1 MGTVPYKE
9 YGRRDEHHRRR
20 WTPHDRTGRSSWS
33 GRRKVMAVR
42 HLNVEVR
49 LESDVA
55 VLDLMGEINGFAEE
69 ALNTAYA
76 EADAK
81 DTKTILLNFKEVD
94 YINSTGI
101 ALIVGLLAKARASH
115 KRLLVAFGLSDH
127 YVEIFEI

>member
-1 MGTVPYKE
+1 
-9 YGRRDEHHRRR
+9 
-20 WTPHDRTGRSSWS
+20 
-33 GRRKVMAVR
+33 MAVR

-49 LESDVA
+49 LEPDVA

-81 DTKTILLNFKEVD
+81 NTKTILLNFEEVD

-101 ALIVGLLAKARASH
+101 ALIVDLLAKARVSQ
-115 KRLLVAFGLSDH
+115 RRLVAFGLSDH
-127 YVEIFEI
+127 YVEIFEITRLSDFMSVFPDEESAISETSVS